1 MSTSVINGYSKDYGA
16 QVHAAFQRQGSKL
29 RNTVRTRNNVTG
41 AIAVFQKVGKGSAST
56 KARHGKVPVMN
67 VDHQTVD
74 SQFSCWLTADPNR
87 AKLER
92 VDETDRL
99 FRICL
104 RIARR
109 ALAGSIDDP
118 TKGATHYHTR
128 AVAPAWARGREP
140 SAEIGS
146 HLFYNDVV

>member
-1 MSTSVINGYSKDYGA
+1 MSISVINGYSKDYGA

-29 RNTVRTRNNVTG
+29 RNTVRNRNNVTG

-67 VDHQTVD
+67 VDHQTVEA
-74 SQFSCWLTADPNR
+74 QFSCWNQSDPNR

-99 FRICL
+99 FRVCL

-109 ALAGSIDDP
+109 AIAGSVDDP
-118 TKGATHYHTR
+118 TLGATHYHVR
-128 AVAPAWARGREP
+128 GPIPAWAQGREP
-140 SAEIGS
+140 SAEIGN
-146 HLFYNDVV
+146 HLFYNDVR